1 MLPLLNFQTQT
12 ISRDRLFFDQYK
24 YCMTAGVAESGCLR
38 QLTHARIDDAV
49 SMRQF
54 YSNQAGYI
62 ASGHLSAKIP
72 QLDIENLHKICQLLL
87 DTLHPF
93 KLIVEFGGI
102 RLYSSNES
110 LFDEL
115 TANAQF
121 KFVYYTQ
128 AVVDRA
134 RNTVALKNPQ
144 HQYRSYFARAKLTDQ
159 QKQSIVQFLN
169 NNRAELRLSP
179 CLADWTTQPFKW
191 TEPYYF
197 IDHNNTACLTM
208 LSLLHPRLIK
218 KTNTIVQG

>member
-1 MLPLLNFQTQT
+1 
-12 ISRDRLFFDQYK
+12 
-24 YCMTAGVAESGCLR
+24 MTAGLNEAGCLR
-38 QLTHARIDDAV
+38 QLNHKWIDDAV

-54 YSNQAGYI
+54 YNSRAGVI
-62 ASGHLSAKIP
+62 ESINITQH
-72 QLDIENLHKICQLLL
+72 DIENLHKICQLLL
-87 DTLHPF
+87 DTTHTF
-93 KLIVEFGGI
+93 KLIVEFGGV
-102 RLYSSNES
+102 RVYSSSES

-121 KFVYYTQ
+121 NFVYYTQ
-128 AVVDRA
+128 AVIDRA
-134 RNTVALKNPQ
+134 RNSIKLKNPQ
-144 HQYRSYFARAKLTDQ
+144 HQYRSYFSRTKLADQ

-169 NNRAELRLSP
+169 NNRADLRLSP
-179 CLADWTTQPFKW
+179 CLSDWTLQQWSKW